1 MNFTRMVAVTALAT
15 ALAVVPGTAEAA
27 ACAWKPVPLPMPA
40 GAVQAD
46 ATAADGVGGYV
57 GTAEFAQSE
66 QHIVRWNGSTTT
78 DYGRVAGTFPNG
90 LTAREVN
97 RGGVIV
103 GNASYVY
110 SSVAFRSAGTT
121 LARLPLPA
129 GSTSSRANAINDR
142 GDAVG
147 WAVLPDRSRKA
158 VLWPADRPDTVVEL
172 GGLPTGFVEAVDI
185 DEDGTILVRHYN
197 DQHNATSYKWRDGVA
212 TALRAP
218 SGVKSAE
225 ATGIAA
231 GRVSGTFVYQD
242 DSRRAGLWDA
252 AATPQ
257 VLPQGNRAESVNRG
271 GLVVGVIDAGA
282 VPILWRNAAV
292 ETVVRTSESLYLGKV
307 GEDGTVPGHYMRQP
321 NNRHSPVVLRCS

>member
-1 MNFTRMVAVTALAT
+1 MNFARMMVAVTAA
-15 ALAVVPGTAEAA
+15 ALVAVPGTAEAA

-46 ATAADGVGGYV
+46 ATAADGVGGHV
-57 GTAEFAQSE
+57 GTAEFAGSE
-66 QHIVRWNGSTTT
+66 QHVVRWSGSTIT
-78 DYGRVAGTFPNG
+78 DYGRVPGTFPNG

-103 GNASYVY
+103 GNASQLY
-110 SSVAFRSAGTT
+110 SSVAFRSAGTA

-129 GSTSSRANAINDR
+129 GTTSSRANAINDR

-147 WAVLPDRSRKA
+147 WAVLPDRTRKA
-158 VLWPADRPDTVVEL
+158 VLWPADRPETAVEL

-185 DEDGTILVRHYN
+185 DEDGTILVRHSN
-197 DQHNATSYKWRDGVA
+197 DQYNSTSYKWRDGVA

-218 SGVKSAE
+218 AGVKSAE

-252 AATPQ
+252 AGAPQ

-282 VPILWRNAAV
+282 VPILWRSTTV
-292 ETVVRTSESLYLGKV
+292 ESVVRTSEPLYLGKV
-307 GEDGTVPGHYMRQP
+307 GDDGTIPGHYTRQP